1 MAKLITRTVKV
12 TDGEYLAV
20 NTTTKEVVTA
30 HADFIGTP
38 TEKEALEQLTEM
50 LSSIPEIRPVS
61 VTFGS
66 VHKILYAMSE
76 IDWLR
81 YAHPVRI
88 DGVKITNEEVEE
100 SDGAE
105 G

>member
-50 LSSIPEIRPVS
+50 LSNNPEIRPVS
-61 VTFGS
+61 VIFGA

-81 YAHPVRI
+81 YAHPVKV
-88 DGVKITNEEVEE
+88 DGVKITNEEVDE
-100 SDGAE
+100 SEDVE